1 MVTRKRGQRFFT
13 EHESFADNLYKD
25 SIFAR
30 GYGRFP
36 DNQGTQT
43 SGKRLSGKRLS
54 GKVTVR
60 ETIVTLCF
68 ILKRCK
74 IVRVD

>member
-30 GYGRFP
+30 GNGRFP

-43 SGKRLSGKRLS
+43 SGKRLSGR
-54 GKVTVR
+54 VIVR
-60 ETIVTLCF
+60 ETFVILCF